1 MTRQRTFHLKVGKAS
16 GNEKRC
22 KGLKITNFQSKHVA
36 LLKNKVDCAD
46 VYLCNVNC
54 VYMWQI
60 CYNAGHEGAE
70 GNEVIASLILN
81 LIARSV
87 SRSSRRIR
95 GGKPPPILLI
105 EGLVIPSATPNV
117 LKRDNT
123 QYLRDSNQYSSDS
136 HPVAQLLQLEMIDIV
151 LLCYC
156 QVHHPRCVLFT
167 VKQRFF

>member
-1 MTRQRTFHLKVGKAS
+1 
-16 GNEKRC
+16 
-22 KGLKITNFQSKHVA
+22 
-36 LLKNKVDCAD
+36 
-46 VYLCNVNC
+46 
-54 VYMWQI
+54 MWQI

-123 QYLRDSNQYSSDS
+123 
-136 HPVAQLLQLEMIDIV
+136 
-151 LLCYC
+151 
-156 QVHHPRCVLFT
+156 
-167 VKQRFF
+167 